1 MDQLNMSFM
10 DNDTSVIA
18 NRYYNEILSLLE
30 ASNLGYDLSQ
40 IQVEHRDPES
50 SDAYDTI
57 LMFKRPCFHIKG
69 KKTKHIY
76 LHPSFARLLEKAGYP
91 FEPATSARWARIAA
105 DSFAG
110 FPEISEMVEELY
122 EDCLRD
128 YDTFGCC
135 GSYLAC
141 SDAGHCIKTDIM
153 FAGKCAYRQNLKAG
167 KIFYGKN
174 KNI

>member
-76 LHPSFARLLEKAGYP
+76 LHPSFAKLFLN
-91 FEPATSARWARIAA
+91 
-105 DSFAG
+105 FAKK
-110 FPEISEMVEELY
+110 L
-122 EDCLRD
+122 
-128 YDTFGCC
+128 
-135 GSYLAC
+135 
-141 SDAGHCIKTDIM
+141 H
-153 FAGKCAYRQNLKAG
+153 
-167 KIFYGKN
+167 
-174 KNI
+174 